1 MTGGEDFSFKLIKIK
16 ETVHEY
22 EILGTFG
29 ARGPVLQMIELR
41 PGFIA
46 VSDNN
51 IV

>member
-1 MTGGEDFSFKLIKIK
+1 LK
-16 ETVHEY
+16 ESVKEY

-29 ARGPVLQMIELR
+29 ARGPVLQMVELW

-51 IV
+51 IVQIWDLGWT